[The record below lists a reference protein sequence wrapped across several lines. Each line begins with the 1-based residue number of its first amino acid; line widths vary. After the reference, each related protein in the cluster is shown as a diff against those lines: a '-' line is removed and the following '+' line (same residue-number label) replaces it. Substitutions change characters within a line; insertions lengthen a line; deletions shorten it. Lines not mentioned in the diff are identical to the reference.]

1 MDKLIVVNENLTMQ
15 SCVDSYDHKKFGF
28 FLNGIGMNTIGV
40 IGIFGNVIT
49 IIVLSRPR
57 MRSSINHLLIGL
69 ACSDLL
75 VLITGMLLFGFTT
88 IYPYTGKL
96 MAYNYSLLPFIS
108 FVVYPFAIIA
118 QTASIYMTL
127 FVSLERY
134 IAVCYPLKARSLC
147 TKKHAKLCIL
157 IIVIFSIV
165 YNSLKFF
172 EIQLVQGEDSM
183 FGEFYC
189 PRASSLRRNHY
200 YIHVYIHWM
209 YLIVINVI
217 PLSAIT
223 FFNLQIFMRVKTV
236 NKMRYQLTKREMA
249 DIKLTSMLF
258 AVVAVFLICNFPAVL
273 INIYES
279 FLPNIMIDD
288 RLVKISNFLI
298 ATSSSV
304 NFIIY
309 VVLVKKFRLVFID
322 QMKSILLCSVAPQ
335 KQKPFNRRISRLDS
349 ERYSVSHN
357 NTDTLTTS
365 LC

>member
-1 MDKLIVVNENLTMQ
+1 MM
-15 SCVDSYDHKKFGF
+15 
-28 FLNGIGMNTIGV
+28 
-40 IGIFGNVIT
+40 
-49 IIVLSRPR
+49 
-57 MRSSINHLLIGL
+57 
-69 ACSDLL
+69 
-75 VLITGMLLFGFTT
+75 LFGFTT
-88 IYPYTGKL
+88 IHPYTGKI
-96 MAYNYSLLPFIS
+96 MSYNYNILPFAT
-108 FVVYPFAIIA
+108 FVVYPFAMIA

-147 TKKHAKLCIL
+147 TKKHAKLCML
-157 IIVIFSIV
+157 IIAVFSVV

-172 EIQLVQGEDSM
+172 EIQLMQGEDEQH
-183 FGEFYC
+183 GTFYC
-189 PRASSLRRNHY
+189 MRANTLRRNYY
-200 YIHVYIHWM
+200 YIHIYIHWM
-209 YLIVINVI
+209 YLVIINLI

-223 FFNLQIFMRVKTV
+223 YFNLQIFMRVKTV
-236 NKMRYQLTKREMA
+236 NKMRYQLTQREMQ

-258 AVVAVFLICNFPAVL
+258 TVVAIFLICNFPAVL
-273 INIYES
+273 INVHES
-279 FLPNIMIDD
+279 FIPTSLDD

-298 ATSSSV
+298 ATSSSS

-335 KQKPFNRRISRLDS
+335 KQIPYNRRISRMDS

>member
-1 MDKLIVVNENLTMQ
+1 
-15 SCVDSYDHKKFGF
+15 
-28 FLNGIGMNTIGV
+28 
-40 IGIFGNVIT
+40 
-49 IIVLSRPR
+49 

-75 VLITGMLLFGFTT
+75 VLITAIIFSGLPTV
-88 IYPYTGKL
+88 YPYTGR
-96 MAYNYSLLPFIS
+96 MISYNFYVMPFLL
-108 FVVYPFAIIA
+108 FVAFPLAIIA
-118 QTASIYMTL
+118 QTTSIYMTL

-147 TKKHAKLCIL
+147 TKKHAKMCI
-157 IIVIFSIV
+157 IIIAIFSLV
-165 YNSLKFF
+165 YNAIKFF
-172 EIQLVQGEDSM
+172 EIQLVEGEDPDY
-183 FGEFYC
+183 GTFYC
-189 PRASSLRRNHY
+189 ARANSLRRNPV
-200 YIHVYIHWM
+200 YINVYIHWM

-223 FFNLQIFMRVKTV
+223 YFNLQIFIRVKKV
-236 NKMRYQLTKREMA
+236 NKMRYQLTQREMQ

-258 AVVAVFLICNFPAVL
+258 CVVVVFLICNAPAVL

-279 FLPNIMIDD
+279 LLTKLMIDD

-298 ATSSSV
+298 TLSSSV

-309 VVLVKKFRLVFID
+309 VVLVKKFRLVFVD

-335 KQKPFNRRISRLDS
+335 KPIPYDRRLSRLDS
-349 ERYSVSHN
+349 MRYSVRESE
-357 NTDTLTTS
+357 TLVTS